1 MHDPKSL
8 EAFFLEYM
16 PKTKALFESMWVTD
30 RRELSE
36 VLQEFMRSVGQAS
49 WMYPYL
55 SDLDY
60 YTRTAQHKY
69 PNPWE
74 VL

>member
-16 PKTKALFESMWVTD
+16 PKTKALFEGMWVTD

-36 VLQEFMRSVGQAS
+36 VLQEFMRSVGTAS
-49 WMYPYL
+49 WMHEYFA
-55 SDLDY
+55 DLEY

-69 PNPWE
+69 TDPWS

>member
-8 EAFFLEYM
+8 EAFFSEYM
-16 PKTKALFESMWVTD
+16 PKTKMVFESMWNTD
-30 RRELSE
+30 RSELSE
-36 VLQEFMRSVGQAS
+36 VLREFMRASGEKS
-49 WMYPYL
+49 WMYPYF

-69 PNPWE
+69 TNPWD